1 MVELL
6 DVLVVRAHCIGSK
19 IHHVGWVLRSKFWLV
34 RPAGDLTQ
42 VLHGQLKIFHI
53 RTLKDSTLPA
63 CEVDQKYYALK
74 NSSPFENTV
83 DTGH

>member
-6 DVLVVRAHCIGSK
+6 DVLVVRAHGIGSK

-34 RPAGDLTQ
+34 RPAGDLVQ

-53 RTLKDSTLPA
+53 RTLKESVLLSAAVSLP
-63 CEVDQKYYALK
+63 EETQ
-74 NSSPFENTV
+74 
-83 DTGH
+83 